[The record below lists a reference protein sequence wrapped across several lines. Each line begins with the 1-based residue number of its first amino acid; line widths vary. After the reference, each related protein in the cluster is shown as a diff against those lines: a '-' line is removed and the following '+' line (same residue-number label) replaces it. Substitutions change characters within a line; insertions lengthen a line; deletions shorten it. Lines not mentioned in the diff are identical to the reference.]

1 MGIKTNKQGNI
12 LIFQLAVAMASS
24 SEDSVSSVVYVT
36 VLKGLERLLLTD
48 VLTAQDADIIVKLS
62 VDRWVQQN
70 TDDLK
75 PCFLIL

>member
-1 MGIKTNKQGNI
+1 MFSYGNI

-62 VDRWVQQN
+62 VDRWVQEN
-70 TDDLK
+70 TDVLK

>member
-1 MGIKTNKQGNI
+1 
-12 LIFQLAVAMASS
+12 MASS

-70 TDDLK
+70 TDNLK